1 MSKIF
6 KLCNELRNE
15 FIKNRESTLYSVMQ
29 LTKNEINQD
38 RYSIL
43 TIKNRFVYPTDNEVT
58 HDRIQNNNLY

>member
-38 RYSIL
+38 RYLNLNPFLWMIDNSVYESIEL
-43 TIKNRFVYPTDNEVT
+43 MLIEV
-58 HDRIQNNNLY
+58 HNQ